1 MGGISKSFKKLTS
14 GKFWKKEALRG
25 IRGSFNPLG
34 SAKNA
39 LSQAGKKLGEMM
51 APDNT
56 ALEQLAAAQAEANKA
71 MPMPDDLEL
80 QRARRR
86 AGATSRGGR
95 ASTIMSGGNNGQ
107 GLGG

>member
-1 MGGISKSFKKLTS
+1 MSGIKNTAKRLTS

-25 IRGSFNPLG
+25 IRGTWDPIG

-39 LSQAGKKLGEMM
+39 LNQAGDRIGEMM

>member
-1 MGGISKSFKKLTS
+1 MGGISKSVKKLTS
-14 GKFWKKEALRG
+14 GKFWKKGALH
-25 IRGSFNPLG
+25 P
-34 SAKNA
+34 
-39 LSQAGKKLGEMM
+39 LSQAGKKIGEMM
-51 APDNT
+51 GLDNT
-56 ALEQLAAAQAEANKA
+56 GLEQLAAAQAEANKA

-95 ASTIMSGGNNGQ
+95 ASTIMSGGSNGQ